1 MEPRRKAE
9 HALLAVVQQAYIEGV
24 STRKVDDLLQ
34 AMGLTGIDKSRVS
47 RIFQSLVETVSSF
60 RNRRL
65 EAEDPYS

>member
-1 MEPRRKAE
+1 LEPRRKAE